1 MSGNLMPSLLPR
13 IADPLWFNVDQPVD
27 DDAELTALEKEHKNQ
42 VDFDI
47 PNYFI
52 LHRRTS
58 RMHVYLHRIYQMYCS

>member
-42 VDFDI
+42 VDFD
-47 PNYFI
+47 NLNGFI
-52 LHRRTS
+52 WHYITL
-58 RMHVYLHRIYQMYCS
+58 

>member
-42 VDFDI
+42 VDFD
-47 PNYFI
+47 NLNGFI
-52 LHRRTS
+52 
-58 RMHVYLHRIYQMYCS
+58 